1 MKLKAKRWR
10 GKPSYCCV
18 KAVKMVKSENEKGAL
33 VSKSHAKA
41 GIEKQ
46 IKRTCVWT
54 QPGKQRVGQAERV
67 ALVHAHYRM

>member
-1 MKLKAKRWR
+1 MKRWR
-10 GKPSYCCV
+10 SKAKDPYCCV
-18 KAVKMVKSENEKGAL
+18 KAVKMAKLENEKGAL
-33 VSKSHAKA
+33 FSKSHAKA
-41 GIEKQ
+41 GIEKR

>member
-1 MKLKAKRWR
+1 
-10 GKPSYCCV
+10 
-18 KAVKMVKSENEKGAL
+18 MVKSENEKGAL